1 MRERERE
8 RLGSNRGN
16 ARVVDKESR
25 KRPIQHSLLVESD
38 EERSPLLRRAAEEE
52 DAIK

>member
-16 ARVVDKESR
+16 ARVVDKERANDRYST
-25 KRPIQHSLLVESD
+25 QLLVESD

-52 DAIK
+52 DAVK